1 MEEGRKAIAVFC
13 VVSFVSINIVES
25 GVDIST
31 EFIQENRPENRT
43 LDGGRHATENSPI
56 DPSITAG
63 YTENV
68 LNDHHCSSYIVLN
81 GPHGL
86 PGPPGPRGLPGPP
99 GMPGNAG
106 MNGYNGAA
114 GSCFCQKG
122 RRGHTGHPGPPG
134 PKGNDGPPGIQGPP
148 GADGAPGPIGPKGV
162 PGECTGM
169 ADGPKGDVGL
179 PGADGMK
186 GEKGDPGDP
195 GQDAV
200 CESMLCTAEERT
212 REQPSRGGR
221 RRRQKFSAFSVSR
234 YGTAEAVDETE
245 IITWDHEF
253 TNFGGDFSSDTGIF
267 NCSIPGYYFFT
278 FNIYKSSTAN
288 YPLVRLMLNGDVQV
302 SVLDADFWDSEDSSS
317 NSVIL
322 ELISGD
328 SVWLEL
334 YEGRVLHSSYYRYTT
349 FSGTLLR
356 AT

>member
-1 MEEGRKAIAVFC
+1 MNGHNGEP
-13 VVSFVSINIVES
+13 
-25 GVDIST
+25 GVC
-31 EFIQENRPENRT
+31 RC
-43 LDGGRHATENSPI
+43 LK
-56 DPSITAG
+56 
-63 YTENV
+63 
-68 LNDHHCSSYIVLN
+68 
-81 GPHGL
+81 GPKGNE
-86 PGPPGPRGLPGPP
+86 GPRGDPGPD
-99 GMPGNAG
+99 
-106 MNGYNGAA
+106 
-114 GSCFCQKG
+114 
-122 RRGHTGHPGPPG
+122 
-134 PKGNDGPPGIQGPP
+134 GNDGPPGMQGPP

-169 ADGPKGDVGL
+169 TDSPKGDVGL

-200 CESMLCTAEERT
+200 CDSRLCTAEERT

-234 YGTAEAVDETE
+234 YGTEEAVDETE

-322 ELISGD
+322 ELTSGD